1 LFFKDSVHTL
11 IVRVFGYLFALGVQ
25 VIIARFLGPGAK
37 GELQIAMFL
46 FAVIGMLI
54 GLGFERSII
63 YFLGRDKYDL
73 KRIWYNGCA
82 FLLLSSIFAVIFWLP
97 LTYLAMPLFG
107 EIRFELLALV
117 FIMAPLDRLMSF
129 QLGVFNGRGEIRK
142 GNRFSLQN
150 SIIYAVLVAIIV
162 IWIMPRSDSVLL
174 AYSCAFFI
182 TIVTVLIYWKKHLG
196 LTLGLSLNREIQK
209 SMLAFG
215 TKGQIGNITHMIATR
230 LDLLIMNY
238 YLGKASAGVYSVAI
252 NFGDLLLFLP
262 FILSY
267 VIFPHA
273 SRRTPD
279 QGWILIQ
286 KIARIALLISFVM
299 ALAIALIAPVAVPIL
314 FSNEFVGAVQPLWI
328 LLCGIIFLASFRII
342 ASGVSGLGY
351 PAVYSICTLVAVGV
365 SLTLNLL
372 LVPEYQAM
380 GAAFSNAIA
389 YFLTFLSLLAI
400 IKIKFR
406 QRLLPFFVIR
416 KQDFRE
422 ILTSAKALLGKRE
435 DR

>member
-11 IVRVFGYLFALGVQ
+11 VVRVFGYLFALGVQ

-46 FAVIGMLI
+46 FAVITLLL
-54 GLGFERSII
+54 GLGFERAII
-63 YFLGRDKYDL
+63 YFLGKGRYDL
-73 KRIWYNGCA
+73 KRIWYNACG
-82 FLLLSSIFAVIFWLP
+82 FLLVSSVFTVIFWLP

-107 EIRFELLALV
+107 QVRFELLALV

-129 QLGVFNGRGEIRK
+129 QLGVFNGRGEIRR

-150 SIIYAVLVAIIV
+150 SITYAVLVALMV

-174 AYSCAFFI
+174 AYSCAFFV
-182 TIVTVLIYWKKHLG
+182 TIITVLVYWKRNLG
-196 LTLGLSLNREIQK
+196 LTLGLSFDREIQK

-215 TKGQIGNITHMIATR
+215 TKGQIGNITNMIATR

-267 VIFPHA
+267 VIFPYA
-273 SRRTPD
+273 SRRTQD

-286 KIARIALLISFVM
+286 KIARISLLISFAT
-299 ALAIALIAPVAVPIL
+299 ALVIALLAPVAVPLL
-314 FSNEFVGAVQPLWI
+314 FSDEFIGAVEPLWI
-328 LLCGIIFLASFRII
+328 LLGGIIFLASFRII
-342 ASGVSGLGY
+342 ASGVSGIGF

-372 LVPEYQAM
+372 LVPRYQAT
-380 GAAFSNAIA
+380 GAALSNSIA
-389 YFLTFLSLLAI
+389 YFLTFLSLLI
-400 IKIKFR
+400 IIRFKFR
-406 QRLLPFFVIR
+406 QRLLLFFMIR
-416 KQDFRE
+416 RQDLRE
-422 ILTSAKALLGKRE
+422 ISANIRSFLGRKASQ
-435 DR
+435 